1 MSSKYDM
8 MYDLPDLDCVLED
21 VPGAGGG
28 DVLCDGGVVPH
39 HKEAQL
45 VLVDSFLV
53 AVVRRLF
60 RLKINIALTFSL
72 FKLIPQCK
80 FICSLFTIHQ
90 IGIFEFR
97 ILCSF

>member
-1 MSSKYDM
+1 M
-8 MYDLPDLDCVLED
+8 MFNMPDLDCVLED

-28 DVLCDGGVVPH
+28 DVLCDGGVIPH

-60 RLKINIALTFSL
+60 RLEINID
-72 FKLIPQCK
+72 IG
-80 FICSLFTIHQ
+80 FI
-90 IGIFEFR
+90 
-97 ILCSF
+97 